1 MRMEHSENFKAVL
14 EEKTREAESII
25 AAYLPKEEGFA
36 KELAKAMNYS
46 MTAGGKRLRPLLLQ
60 ESFRLF
66 GGTGEAVKP
75 FMAAMEMI
83 HTHSLIH
90 DDLPA
95 IDNDDYRRGRKTTH
109 VVFGEAVGVLAG
121 DALLNYAYETAWK
134 AFPLE
139 EHTDRV
145 VRAFG
150 ILCQKTG
157 ISGMLGG

>member
-14 EEKTREAESII
+14 EEKTRETESII
-25 AAYLPKEEGFA
+25 VAYLPKEEGFA

-95 IDNDDYRRGRKTTH
+95 ITAAAEKRPMSSSGRPS
-109 VVFGEAVGVLAG
+109 ACWQ
-121 DALLNYAYETAWK
+121 ETP
-134 AFPLE
+134 F
-139 EHTDRV
+139 
-145 VRAFG
+145 
-150 ILCQKTG
+150 
-157 ISGMLGG
+157 

>member
-1 MRMEHSENFKAVL
+1 MISCDRQ
-14 EEKTREAESII
+14 RR
-25 AAYLPKEEGFA
+25 LPP
-36 KELAKAMNYS
+36 
-46 MTAGGKRLRPLLLQ
+46 RQ
-60 ESFRLF
+60 
-66 GGTGEAVKP
+66 
-75 FMAAMEMI
+75 
-83 HTHSLIH
+83 
-90 DDLPA
+90 
-95 IDNDDYRRGRKTTH
+95 KTTH

-157 ISGMLGG
+157 ISGMLGGQSVSDE